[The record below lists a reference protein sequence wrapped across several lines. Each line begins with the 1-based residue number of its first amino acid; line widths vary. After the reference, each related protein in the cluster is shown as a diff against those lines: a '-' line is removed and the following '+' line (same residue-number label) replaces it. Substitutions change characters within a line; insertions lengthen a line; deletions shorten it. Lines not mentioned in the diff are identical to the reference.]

1 MSYQIGS
8 NPIDENTQCY
18 LKFHQ
23 WTIYDSENW
32 TQSGHLYWN
41 ATTKNFEVIPDTPL
55 SSLSSQGSGLN
66 QGSNLM
72 NQGNEIIT
80 NNIPV
85 NSSKNIKPVIPRK
98 K

>member
-41 ATTKNFEVIPDTPL
+41 ATTKNFEVIPDTPPP
-55 SSLSSQGSGLN
+55 SSLSSQGSGLI
-66 QGSNLM
+66 

-85 NSSKNIKPVIPRK
+85 NSAKNIKPVIPRK

>member
-41 ATTKNFEVIPDTPL
+41 ATTKNFEVIPDP
-55 SSLSSQGSGLN
+55 SLPS
-66 QGSNLM
+66 
-72 NQGNEIIT
+72 QGNEIIT

>member
-41 ATTKNFEVIPDTPL
+41 ATTKNFEVIPDP
-55 SSLSSQGSGLN
+55 SLIN
-66 QGSNLM
+66 QGSNPPPSLSS
-72 NQGNEIIT
+72 QGNEIIT

-85 NSSKNIKPVIPRK
+85 NSAKNIKPVIPRK

>member
-8 NPIDENTQCY
+8 NPIDEETQCF

-41 ATTKNFEVIPDTPL
+41 ATTKNFEVIPDTT
-55 SSLSSQGSGLN
+55 SLRGKEESEEKGKE
-66 QGSNLM
+66 
-72 NQGNEIIT
+72 EIIE
-80 NNIPV
+80 NILV
-85 NSSKNIKPVIPRK
+85 KNAVKNIRPIIPRK